1 MSSAHHLRVL
11 ALGLITC
18 GVAACTTG
26 DANEAPGRAGTTARG
41 ANDAP
46 TARLVASGTR
56 VSATLQS
63 GLSSG
68 INHSGETVRAS
79 VSVAVSDRHGRV
91 VIPAGSTVTL
101 TIDKLEPGSDQ
112 IRPEGRLWL
121 NVTALTVHG
130 RSYPVSATLDPVPH
144 HMKGRGITSDEALRI
159 GAGTAVGAAVGQVI
173 GKDTR
178 STVIGGAVGAI
189 AGTAVAVRYAYRD
202 IIVPV
207 GTSVVF
213 TLTQPLH
220 VAAP

>member
-1 MSSAHHLRVL
+1 MSSAPRIRGL
-11 ALGLITC
+11 ALVVITI
-18 GVAACTTG
+18 GVAACTNG
-26 DANEAPGRAGTTARG
+26 DAKEAPARDGTTAR
-41 ANDAP
+41 AASSAP
-46 TARLVASGTR
+46 SERLVASGTR
-56 VSATLQS
+56 VSATLES
-63 GLSSG
+63 GLSS
-68 INHSGETVRAS
+68 NVNKSGETVRAS
-79 VSVAVSDRHGRV
+79 VSADVSDGRGHV
-91 VIPAGSTVTL
+91 LIPAGSIVTL

-121 NVTALTVHG
+121 NVTSIAVRG
-130 RSYPVSATLDPVPH
+130 QSYPLSATLDPVPH